1 MGLRTV
7 RQSYQW
13 IMANL
18 PGDATVVIECR
29 NLVAP
34 TRSFKGTNVR
44 QLRDRTYEDYVAQ
57 GVDYL
62 VASSQCYGPYLESP
76 QKFPREY
83 GEYRALFSRMREVAR
98 FTPPR
103 GYPWPEMVI
112 YKVEPYNAGCGT
124 PSECGMRERGMRVRG
139 MGAHRLRGARARLA

>member
-1 MGLRTV
+1 MIVPPGIQAIGFNRTHGAGTV
-7 RQSYQW
+7 RQAYQW
-13 IMANL
+13 IMANV
-18 PGDATVVIECR
+18 PGDATVVIECETSSP
-29 NLVAP
+29 P

-44 QLRDRTYEDYVAQ
+44 QLRDLTYEDYVAQ

-62 VASSQCYGPYLESP
+62 VASSQCYGPYSSLR
-76 QKFPREY
+76 QQFPREY

-112 YKVEPYNAGCGT
+112 YKVEP
-124 PSECGMRERGMRVRG
+124 
-139 MGAHRLRGARARLA
+139 